1 MIYKIYARINENN
14 VVIRFVRE
22 KFKKDNDGLILVNST
37 NTNENIGQVY
47 SPVDE
52 NGIYNYEI
60 KNGVMVERDKTQDL
74 QLLLQKQEK
83 ERIDNYKKSI
93 VKLIRQRYSLN
104 DELAIQRQKDT
115 KPNEFAEYNAYC
127 EQCKQQVKN
136 D

>member
-1 MIYKIYARINENN
+1 MIYKIYAKVDKKN
-14 VVIRFVRE
+14 VVTQFVSE
-22 KFKKDNDGLILVNST
+22 KYKIDNDGLILVNST
-37 NTNENIGQVY
+37 NTNPYVRQVY
-47 SPVDE
+47 FALDE

-60 KNGVMVERDKTQDL
+60 KNGVMVARDKTQDL